1 MIDIEQVRLSCV
13 LRFDHG
19 PGMAP
24 LVDRRSRIQSQS
36 GFLLER
42 AVAREA
48 SLLEDRADL
57 LSKVDSA

>member
-1 MIDIEQVRLSCV
+1 
-13 LRFDHG
+13 
-19 PGMAP
+19 MAP
-24 LVDRRSRIQSQS
+24 LVDRRSGIQSQA
-36 GFLLER
+36 GFLLEC